1 MIHKEMMNTA
11 LHPYFLCTKFFNHS
25 VDRRKNNNNNKH
37 ISQKMRMET
46 KNSDGM
52 HSMRSQRDEGRALHN
67 SFVNNKY
74 YTNHFISDN
83 KYGEPVASGE
93 LGR

>member
-1 MIHKEMMNTA
+1 
-11 LHPYFLCTKFFNHS
+11 
-25 VDRRKNNNNNKH
+25 
-37 ISQKMRMET
+37 MRMET

-74 YTNHFISDN
+74 YTNHFISDD